1 MAMPAGNFM
10 ALQAQFRRLGTA
22 PGLLDALAHG
32 LEADLFIG
40 QALAAPHHQPIPS
53 AICSAPG

>member
-1 MAMPAGNFM
+1 MPAGNFM